1 MTALGS
7 DPATRA
13 SLLLR
18 LRDPRDNAA
27 WSEFAVVYEPLVYRL
42 AQHRGCQDA
51 DAREI
56 VQEVFLTVSRAIDR
70 FDPHATGSFR
80 GWLSKIAR
88 HATIDRFRRLAAE
101 RVVTGE
107 SGGGVPLEQ
116 LPDSAAGAEAQL
128 IEEFER
134 GRREQL
140 FRWASAEARRRTGEV
155 NWLAFWRT
163 TVEGHS
169 VEQVAAELQLTPSA
183 VYVARCRILRRIR
196 ELVATRWEE

>member
-1 MTALGS
+1 MAALGS

-42 AQHRGCQDA
+42 AQRRGCQDA

-70 FDPHATGSFR
+70 FDPNAAGSFR

-88 HATIDRFRRLAAE
+88 NATIDRFRRLAAE
-101 RVVTGE
+101 RVHSPDTHDGL
-107 SGGGVPLEQ
+107 PLEQ
-116 LPDSAAGAEAQL
+116 LADSSMDAETQL

-140 FRWASAEARRRTGEV
+140 FRWASGEVRRRTGEA
-155 NWLAFWRT
+155 NWMAFWRT

-169 VEQVAAELQLTPSA
+169 VAQVAQELKLTDSA

>member
-42 AQHRGCQDA
+42 AQRRGCQDA

-70 FDPHATGSFR
+70 FDPHSTGSFR

-88 HATIDRFRRLAAE
+88 NATIDRFRRLAAE
-101 RVVTGE
+101 RAVTGE
-107 SGGGVPLEQ
+107 SGGGLSLEQ
-116 LPDSAAGAEAQL
+116 LPDSAMGAEAQL

-140 FRWASAEARRRTGEV
+140 FRWASGEVRRRTGEA
-155 NWLAFWRT
+155 NWMAFWRT

-169 VEQVAAELQLTPSA
+169 VEQIAAELKLTPSA

>member
-1 MTALGS
+1 MAALGS

-42 AQHRGCQDA
+42 AQRRGCQDA

-70 FDPHATGSFR
+70 FDPNAAGSFR

-88 HATIDRFRRLAAE
+88 NATIDRFRRLAAE

-107 SGGGVPLEQ
+107 SGGGLPLEQ
-116 LPDSAAGAEAQL
+116 LADSAVGAEAQL

-140 FRWASAEARRRTGEV
+140 FRWASGEVRRRTGEA

-169 VEQVAAELQLTPSA
+169 VAQVASELKLTDSA